1 MIDLI
6 TKIFQEAKL
15 QEIENSDFKIFGYK
29 DRKNYWTIIQRNG
42 EEIAKIIEQ
51 QAEIFIDSK
60 KIIQDPTFDKN
71 ANLLIL
77 IEVDSLENLNADLLL
92 KIEENP
98 YHFKKNILYY
108 TNEEKAN
115 LIQAIG
121 ESKILGKIESM
132 ILDEKIFEVHKQQF
146 DKNNFESLIYRMSI
160 KIPFI
165 KINARQTNNLKS
177 LEEINNRSV
186 QNNPLNEL
194 LSKEFFFIS
203 DEDFNEI
210 SEERAFEKLIS
221 LLPNENPEN

>member
-6 TKIFQEAKL
+6 TKIFLEAGLK
-15 QEIENSDFKIFGYK
+15 EIENSDFKIFGYK
-29 DRKNYWTIIQRNG
+29 DHKNYWTIIESDG
-42 EEIAKIIEQ
+42 GEIAKIPDQ

-60 KIIQDPTFDKN
+60 KIIQDPFFDKN

-77 IEVDSLENLNADLLL
+77 IEVDSLENVNADLML

-108 TNEEKAN
+108 TNDEKTN

-121 ESKILGKIESM
+121 DSEALTKIESM

-146 DKNNFESLIYRMSI
+146 DQNNFESLIYRLSI

-165 KINARQTNNLKS
+165 KINAKQTNNLKS
-177 LEEINNRSV
+177 LEEINNRLL
-186 QNNPLNEL
+186 QNNQLNEL
-194 LSKEFFFIS
+194 LIRDFFMLS
-203 DEDFNEI
+203 DENFNSITEEEI
-210 SEERAFEKLIS
+210 FEKLKSI
-221 LLPNENPEN
+221 LPDENPEN